1 MRQASRHQGDLQ
13 TTCGSDLC
21 NIPSHEIMKIMEFC
35 SQSQWDV
42 WAQKNYCN
50 ATTSVTKMTAS
61 GSWKKG
67 GNTFW
72 IFGTTPRSC
81 PKQYLEHYIY
91 QCVMFDLWPNLGH
104 FAAWWMILD
113 KCWWSVRKHMLNLV
127 GKNSLQV
134 NWRILWHVTTSSHG
148 IPDHNHAALSLNKK
162 ISQHDHC
169 EKVKL
174 LHRISDIHD
183 PVH

>member
-13 TTCGSDLC
+13 TTCGSKLC

-35 SQSQWDV
+35 SQSQWDI
-42 WAQKNYCN
+42 WAQK
-50 ATTSVTKMTAS
+50 TTAMQQPAS
-61 GSWKKG
+61 PKWLVQAAGKR
-67 GNTFW
+67 GNTLG
-72 IFGTTPRSC
+72 IFRTTPRSC

-104 FAAWWMILD
+104 FAAWLMILD

-162 ISQHDHC
+162 SLFDHC

>member
-1 MRQASRHQGDLQ
+1 MRQASRRQGDLQ
-13 TTCGSDLC
+13 TTCGSKLC

-42 WAQKNYCN
+42 WAQK
-50 ATTSVTKMTAS
+50 TTAMQQPAS
-61 GSWKKG
+61 
-67 GNTFW
+67 
-72 IFGTTPRSC
+72 
-81 PKQYLEHYIY
+81 PKWLLQAAEHYIY

-162 ISQHDHC
+162 SLFDHC